1 MKVLVLHNRYNL
13 RGGEESVFEA
23 ECGLLERNG
32 VEVRRLEF
40 TNAGFA
46 SGWRRILAPL
56 VSVFNP
62 VSYMKV
68 KRAIREFR
76 PDVVHVHNLFSNA
89 TPAVIWAAASERV
102 PVVMTLHNFR
112 LLCPSATLLHEG
124 EIFESSLR
132 AFFPWRAVA
141 KGVYRGSRAQTFALA
156 ANLVFHRLVG
166 TWGRVDRFI
175 VLSRFAQEKF
185 ATSRLG
191 FLQSRFAVKPNF
203 VADGALPDSPS
214 RERFLFV
221 GRLSPEKGL
230 HVLLEAIKG
239 TSIPL
244 DIVGDGPLRPQVE
257 SAAATNPHLRY
268 LGPRPR
274 EEVDAAMRSAK
285 ALLFPSIWYEGMPMV
300 ILESFCVGTPVIASR
315 LGTMGELIKEGVNG
329 RLFEAGVPSSLR
341 SVVEGVLG
349 NDEDWRRM
357 SSGARRS
364 WEEQYAPDRNFLLL
378 REIYEGVV
386 RR

>member
-1 MKVLVLHNRYNL
+1 VKVLVLHNRYNL

-32 VEVRRLEF
+32 IEVRRLEF

-62 VSYMKV
+62 VSFLKAR
-68 KRAIREFR
+68 RAIREFR
-76 PDVVHVHNLFSNA
+76 PDVLHVHNLFSNA
-89 TPAVIWAAASERV
+89 TPAVIWAASSERV

-112 LLCPSATLLHEG
+112 LLCPSATLLHDG

-156 ANLVFHRLVG
+156 ANLVFHRLIG

-191 FLQSRFAVKPNF
+191 FLRSRFVVKPNF
-203 VADGALPDSPS
+203 VAAGPLPDSPS

-221 GRLSPEKGL
+221 GRLSPEKGV
-230 HVLLEAIKG
+230 HVLLEAVKG

-244 DIVGDGPLRPQVE
+244 DIVGDGPLRSEVE
-257 SAAATNPHLRY
+257 SAAAANPHLRY

-300 ILESFCVGTPVIASR
+300 ILESFSVGTPVVASR
-315 LGTMGELIKEGVNG
+315 LGTMAELIQDGDNG
-329 RLFEAGVPSSLR
+329 RLFEPGEPASLR
-341 SVVEGVLG
+341 SAVQGVLG
-349 NDEDWRRM
+349 NPEAWAAM
-357 SSGARRS
+357 SAGARRS
-364 WEEQYAPDRNFLLL
+364 WETHYAPETNFVLL

-386 RR
+386 PR